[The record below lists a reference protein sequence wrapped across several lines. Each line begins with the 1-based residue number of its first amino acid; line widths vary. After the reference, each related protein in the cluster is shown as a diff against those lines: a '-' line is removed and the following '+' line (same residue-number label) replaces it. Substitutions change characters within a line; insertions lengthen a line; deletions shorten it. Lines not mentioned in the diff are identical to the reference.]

1 MDDWD
6 VPGYT
11 AVREL
16 GAGAFGR
23 VVLATRD
30 ADGRRVAVKCLTDA
44 GRQEEF
50 AEEARLLGAVRSRH
64 VVRLVEYVDHAG
76 DGGSSAIVMELLS
89 GRTLKEVLAV
99 RGALR
104 PEAAL
109 MLFRAILRGLSD
121 AHRAGVVHR
130 DCKPSNMLVGERG
143 SVTLVDFG
151 VAGRVGEEAASIGT
165 PAYMPPEQWQG
176 MPASPAGDLYAA
188 TAVLFECLTGRR
200 PYEGRYLMHL
210 AAQHLHAPIP
220 DEEVPEPLRHLIRR
234 GLAKLPEDRP
244 VDAAGFLAETESAA
258 RRAYG
263 RLWERKGRA
272 AFADAPARGRLRTRF
287 LLTGHWALAA

>member
-1 MDDWD
+1 MDGWD

-11 AVREL
+11 ALGEL
-16 GAGAFGR
+16 GTGAFGR
-23 VVLATRD
+23 VVLAERD
-30 ADGRRVAVKCLTDA
+30 ADGRRVAVKCLTDGEHRA
-44 GRQEEF
+44 EF

-64 VVRLVEYVDHAG
+64 VVGFIEYVDRFE
-76 DGGSSAIVMELLS
+76 DGGSAAIVMELLS
-89 GRTLKEVLAV
+89 GRTLKELLEE

-109 MLFRAILRGLSD
+109 LVFRGILRGLAD

-130 DCKPSNMLVGERG
+130 DCKPGNMLVDGRG
-143 SVTLVDFG
+143 AVTLVDFG
-151 VAGRVGEEAASIGT
+151 SAGRVGKEIASAGT

-188 TAVLFECLTGRR
+188 TAVFFECLTGHR
-200 PYEGRYLMHL
+200 PYQGTYMMHL

-220 DEEVPEPLRHLIRR
+220 DEEAPAPLRHLVRQ

-244 VDAAGFLAETESAA
+244 AGAESLLADVESVA
-258 RRAYG
+258 RGAYG
-263 RLWERKGRA
+263 RFWERKGRA
-272 AFADAPARGRLRTRF
+272 ALRGASVWGRPRLSIANP
-287 LLTGHWALAA
+287 WALAA

>member
-1 MDDWD
+1 MDGWD

-11 AVREL
+11 ALREL

-44 GRQEEF
+44 GRREEF

-64 VVRLVEYVDHAG
+64 VVRLVEYVDH
-76 DGGSSAIVMELLS
+76 GGSPAIVMELLS
-89 GRTLKEVLAV
+89 GRTLKEVLAAQ
-99 RGALR
+99 GALR
-104 PEAAL
+104 PETAL
-109 MLFRAILRGLSD
+109 ALFREILRGLSD

-130 DCKPSNMLVGERG
+130 DCKPSNVLISERG
-143 SVTLVDFG
+143 AATLVDFG

-176 MPASPAGDLYAA
+176 MPASPSGDLYAA
-188 TAVLFECLTGRR
+188 TAVLFECLTGHR
-200 PYEGRYLMHL
+200 PYQGRYLPHL

-220 DEEVPEPLRHLIRR
+220 DEEVPESLRHLVRR

-244 VDAAGFLAETESAA
+244 ADAVGLLSDVESTA

-263 RLWERKGRA
+263 RFWDRRGRA
-272 AFADAPARGRLRTRF
+272 AFAEVPTYGRLRTRF
-287 LLTGHWALAA
+287 FPTGHWALAA

>member
-1 MDDWD
+1 MDGWD

-30 ADGRRVAVKCLTDA
+30 ADGRRVAVKCLTDDERR
-44 GRQEEF
+44 GEF
-50 AEEARLLGAVRSRH
+50 REEARLLGAVRSRH
-64 VVRLVEYVDHAG
+64 VARLVEYVEG
-76 DGGSSAIVMELLS
+76 DGPSAIVMELAA
-89 GRTLKEVLAV
+89 GRTLKEFLAE

-109 MLFRAILRGLSD
+109 TVLRGILRGLSD

-130 DCKPSNMLVGERG
+130 DCKPSNVLVDERG
-143 SVTLVDFG
+143 GVTLVDFG
-151 VAGRVGEEAASIGT
+151 IAGRVGEEAASVGT

-176 MPASPAGDLYAA
+176 MAASPAGDLYAA
-188 TAVLFECLTGRR
+188 TAVFFECLTGNR
-200 PYEGRYLMHL
+200 PYRGRYLPHL

-220 DEEVPEPLRHLIRR
+220 DEEAPEPLRLLIRQ

-244 VDAAGFLAETESAA
+244 ADAAGFLKDAESAA
-258 RRAYG
+258 RLAYG
-263 RLWERKGRA
+263 RFWGRRSRA
-272 AFADAPARGRLRTRF
+272 AFTAAPVPGRLRLFT
-287 LLTGHWALAA
+287 TGPWELAA